1 MSTYKRYHA
10 EAARAHC
17 RRATAMRVALA
28 CYAVGAAAEVCPTY
42 SPHQSRWLIFGNA
55 VASGPAAEANTLGG

>member
-1 MSTYKRYHA
+1 MTSLVGD
-10 EAARAHC
+10 
-17 RRATAMRVALA
+17 RVALA
-28 CYAVGAAAEVCPTY
+28 CYAVGAAAAVCPTY